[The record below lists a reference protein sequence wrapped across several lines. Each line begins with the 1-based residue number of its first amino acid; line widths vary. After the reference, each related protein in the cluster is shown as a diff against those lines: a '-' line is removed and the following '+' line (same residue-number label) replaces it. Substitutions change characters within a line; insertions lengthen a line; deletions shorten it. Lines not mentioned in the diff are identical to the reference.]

1 MDCPGQLL
9 APLLEARIWRR
20 IWEDILGSLGNRYPC
35 PERAM
40 RRSWGPLYY
49 LETVPQSLR
58 SLNMEISEALYP
70 GILTG
75 FL

>member
-1 MDCPGQLL
+1 MGCLGQLP
-9 APLLEARIWRR
+9 APLLEARIWGR

-35 PERAM
+35 PEKGM
-40 RRSWGPLYY
+40 RGFWGPLYY

-58 SLNMEISEALYP
+58 SLTMEISEALYP